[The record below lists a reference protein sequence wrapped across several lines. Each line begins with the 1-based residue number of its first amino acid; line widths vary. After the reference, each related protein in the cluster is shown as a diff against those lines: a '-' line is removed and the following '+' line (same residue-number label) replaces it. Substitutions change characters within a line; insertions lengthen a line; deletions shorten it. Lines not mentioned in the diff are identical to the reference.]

1 MYDINQPIFTYAGAL
16 VPEAKPSKFRNTML
30 AICAGL
36 LLAALAI

>member
-16 VPEAKPSKFRNTML
+16 MPVRKESKVRGDVL
-30 AICAGL
+30 AVCVGL